1 MSFFP
6 ALGGFL
12 EVSNPFP
19 RSRGFS
25 ADFALTYA
33 LAAFG
38 SSSNYYGEGAKK
50 MIDPDFQNSPL
61 SKLNF
66 PDFVTDVDSALEFI
80 QFVIERQIELGNL
93 KA

>member
-1 MSFFP
+1 
-6 ALGGFL
+6 
-12 EVSNPFP
+12 
-19 RSRGFS
+19 
-25 ADFALTYA
+25 
-33 LAAFG
+33 
-38 SSSNYYGEGAKK
+38 

-80 QFVIERQIELGNL
+80 QLVIERQIELGNL